1 MSTALYSVLIKP
13 GFGQRLRQLTGISL
27 TIGIVKDKDSGR
39 IAGIFL
45 TKWNEDSDR
54 IAGISSLNNSVFY

>member
-13 GFGQRLRQLTGISL
+13 GFGQRLRQLTDISL
-27 TIGIVKDKDSGR
+27 TIGIVKDSGR
-39 IAGIFL
+39 IAGISL
-45 TKWNEDSDR
+45 TKWNKDSGR